1 MRIRNLPLVAA
12 LVALPLGLAACGGG
26 GDTAMTAPTPTT
38 APPGSPLNVQNC
50 LDQPIAPG
58 KPSVANIVV
67 PDTLKIDL
75 SQPSGFPNGRR
86 LTDSV
91 IDIELAYIFLDLTK
105 VGADTLTKLP
115 LGPQANDVPFR
126 ADFPYL
132 AAPQG
137 NTPPAPGGSNY
148 NFRTDAPSAYVQVD
162 RMGLPAIATALIG
175 SSAKNAYNDDSPA
188 VDGTRKYVNEISST
202 LSVLANALQD
212 DFAKANL
219 PICARAVGS

>member
-1 MRIRNLPLVAA
+1 MIKRLLAVAVLPLM
-12 LVALPLGLAACGGG
+12 LAACGGG
-26 GDTAMTAPTPTT
+26 GDDSTPMPVTPPTT
-38 APPGSPLNVQNC
+38 APPGAPLNVQNC
-50 LDQPIAPG
+50 LDQPVGPG
-58 KPSVANIVV
+58 RPSVANIVV

-105 VGADTLTKLP
+105 HPADTLAKLP

-126 ADFPYL
+126 PDFPYL

-137 NTPPAPGGSNY
+137 NTPPAPGGSNF
-148 NFRTDAPSAYVQVD
+148 NFRTDPVSAYTQVD

-175 SSAKNAYNDDSPA
+175 SSAKNSYNDDSPA

-202 LSVLANALQD
+202 LAVLANALQD

-219 PICARAVGS
+219 SICARPVGP